1 MGYSLCQ
8 GTLIFNKKNIITD
21 NFAILVLFIVG
32 MSRMDSHPFYY
43 GHPDYVASIR
53 LRSEIPHVS
62 GKLFLLLRKFLKKSL
77 IEVNIFIKSDYLFI
91 QAIKKKFD

>member
-32 MSRMDSHPFYY
+32 MSRMDSYPFYCGY
-43 GHPDYVASIR
+43 PDYVASIR
-53 LRSEIPHVS
+53 LISEIPHAS
-62 GKLFLLLRKFLKKSL
+62 GKLFLLLIK
-77 IEVNIFIKSDYLFI
+77 IF
-91 QAIKKKFD
+91 KKKFDRSQHFHKKRLFIYVSNKKKH